1 MDIFTYLCGKT
12 NFASVRIMKNILVRS
27 LSGTVY
33 VGLIIA
39 SIVWGGYWAYP
50 VLCAFL
56 AAAGIIEFNRI
67 CLGTPTLPGRKF
79 LLAMD
84 VAAPVCGILGLV
96 FGILSPHRFPMLYMA
111 LFFLSFLYL
120 IARPVAQLF
129 FSSLEP
135 ARCLTTSF
143 GGNVYIALP
152 LLCSCFIQQFYGPGI
167 LLALFIMIW
176 CNDTGAFL
184 TGITLGRHKL
194 WERISPK
201 KTWEGFFGGM
211 IFCTAAAVACY
222 SLFSGSL
229 AFSAHMKP
237 WGIIVLG
244 ITVSIV
250 ATWGDLV
257 ESMLKRAAHVKD
269 SGHIIPGHGGVLDRI
284 DSLLLVMPWA
294 LLWLMFINWF

>member
-1 MDIFTYLCGKT
+1 
-12 NFASVRIMKNILVRS
+12 MKNILVRS

-33 VGLIIA
+33 VGVIIA
-39 SIVWGGYWAYP
+39 SIVWGGQWAYP
-50 VLCAFL
+50 VVCALLC
-56 AAAGIIEFNRI
+56 AAGIVEFNRI
-67 CLGTPTLPGRKF
+67 CLGEPASPGRKT
-79 LLAMD
+79 LLVMD
-84 VAAPVCGILGLV
+84 VVAPVFGILGLM
-96 FGILSPHRFPMLYMA
+96 FGVITPMPGHMVYITLY
-111 LFFLSFLYL
+111 FLSFLYL

-129 FSSLEP
+129 FGNLDP
-135 ARCLTTSF
+135 IRNLTTSF

-152 LLCSCFIQQFYGPGI
+152 LLCSCFIQQFFSPGI

-184 TGITLGRHKL
+184 SGITLGRHKL

-211 IFCTAAAVACY
+211 IFCTAAAVACWWW
-222 SLFSGSL
+222 FSGSL
-229 AFSAHMKP
+229 AFPYHMQL
-237 WGIIVLG
+237 WDVIVLG

-257 ESMLKRAAHVKD
+257 ESMLKRAANVKD
-269 SGHIIPGHGGVLDRI
+269 SGHVIPGHGGVLDRI

-294 LLWLMFINWF
+294 LLWLLFSNWI

>member
-1 MDIFTYLCGKT
+1 
-12 NFASVRIMKNILVRS
+12 MKNILVRS
-27 LSGTVY
+27 LSGAVY
-33 VGLIIA
+33 VGVIIA
-39 SIVWGGYWAYP
+39 SIVWGGQWAYP
-50 VLCAFL
+50 VVCALLC
-56 AAAGIIEFNRI
+56 AAGIVEFNRI
-67 CLGTPTLPGRKF
+67 CLGEPSSPGRKT

-84 VAAPVCGILGLV
+84 VAAPVFGILGLM
-96 FGILSPHRFPMLYMA
+96 FGVITPMPGDMVYITLC
-111 LFFLSFLYL
+111 FLSFLYL

-129 FSSLEP
+129 FGSLDP
-135 ARCLTTSF
+135 IRNLTTSF

-152 LLCSCFIQQFYGPGI
+152 LLCSCFIQQLFSPGI

-184 TGITLGRHKL
+184 SGITLGRHKL

-211 IFCTAAAVACY
+211 LFCTAAAVACWWW
-222 SLFSGSL
+222 FSGFLSFQYYL
-229 AFSAHMKP
+229 QLWNVIA
-237 WGIIVLG
+237 LG

-269 SGHIIPGHGGVLDRI
+269 SGHVIPGHGGVLDRI

-294 LLWLMFINWF
+294 LLWLLFSNLI